1 MENLT
6 DNLRIKVALD
16 TQILAY
22 LIDETYPSLTLFIK
36 ALSENPS
43 VDIVCSRFA
52 IYEFIGIRKL
62 EHYLR
67 CLVDETKKKGGQL
80 NLSSALKYKNDFD
93 APELKYVDTYETVK
107 KAVEQE
113 LTKIDNDFGIIYE
126 SIDIHNGL
134 WKPHQELVLSTRI
147 SKEDSLLLL
156 SSVFPDSLRKEKYL
170 VLLTNDNQ
178 FYKALCGEKEI
189 ETSNKVFEE
198 NGLIKPFTYNL
209 REMTLNEVKTKLNLI
224 DYNSGLTKEDITQFS
239 TNFIVEHIKKKNNS
253 TLLGEVINCACGK
266 ELKKKLLC
274 FRLREEQELIENMY
288 LSILTKDFTLYN
300 HPVKLSDFK
309 CYGDITLPYKSNEDE
324 KSKQISIELLN
335 NKGELLE
342 EVLMQKINSA
352 GNLIFIHPDSYLI

>member
-1 MENLT
+1 MKNPT

-67 CLVDETKKKGGQL
+67 CLVNETKEKGGQL
-80 NLSSALKYKNDFD
+80 NLSSALKYKSDFD
-93 APELKYVDTYETVK
+93 APELKYVDTYEVVK
-107 KAVEQE
+107 KAVEEE

-156 SSVFPDSLRKEKYL
+156 SSVFTDSLRKEEYL

-178 FYKALCGEKEI
+178 FYKALCGEKEV

-198 NGLIKPFTYNL
+198 NGLKKPFTYHL
-209 REMTLNEVKTKLNLI
+209 RDMTLKEAKNRLNLI
-224 DYNSGLTKEDITQFS
+224 DYNSGLTKEDITEYS
-239 TNFIVEHIKKKNNS
+239 TKFIIEHIKGKNS
-253 TLLGEVINCACGK
+253 SMLLGEVINCACGK

-309 CYGDITLPYKSNEDE
+309 CHGNITLPYKSNGDE
-324 KSKQISIELLN
+324 KSKEISIELLN
-335 NKGELLE
+335 NEGELLE
-342 EVLMQKINSA
+342 EALMKSITSD
-352 GNLIFIHPDSYLI
+352 GNLVFIHPDSVL